1 MELVFVLLQLIL
13 IIALSPLITGIIAKV
28 KNNLRMRKGPGIF
41 QPYYNIFKLL
51 NKEIILPE
59 NSSWIFKAAPY
70 AVLASSA
77 AAAAI
82 IIPGACSGFPS
93 YAGDFFVLVFVLAFG
108 RFFMALAGLDTGSA
122 FGGMGSSRE
131 MFISSLVEPA
141 ALLALF
147 AVSLSSGS
155 TSPSAI
161 VGEATNIHFSPVIA
175 GVALFIVMLAE
186 TSRIP
191 VDNRETHLELTMIHE
206 AMVLEYSGRNLAL
219 IEFASH
225 IKQIVFLTIIAN
237 TALPTADLAGG
248 GMYAAG
254 IYALKVLALAGA
266 VAVVEVS
273 TAKIRLFRAVDLM
286 AFCFVLSL
294 LAVIVS
300 AMGM

>member
-1 MELVFVLLQLIL
+1 MKLGFVVLQIIVF
-13 IIALSPLITGIIAKV
+13 IALSPLVTGIIAKV
-28 KNNLRMRKGPGIF
+28 KNNLRMKKGPPVL
-41 QPYYNIFKLL
+41 QPYYNMFKLL
-51 NKEIILPE
+51 GKEVILPE

-70 AVLASSA
+70 AALASAVTA
-77 AAAAI
+77 AVI
-82 IIPGACSGFPS
+82 MIPIMPQGVPA
-93 YAGDFFVLVFVLAFG
+93 YAGDFFALIFVLAFG

-131 MFISSLVEPA
+131 MFISALVEPA

-155 TSPSAI
+155 TAPASVASSAI
-161 VGEATNIHFSPVIA
+161 HFAPVIA

-219 IEFASH
+219 IEAASH
-225 IKQIVFLTIIAN
+225 IKQLVFLTIIAN
-237 TALPTADLAGG
+237 TALPTADLASGG
-248 GMYAAG
+248 IHAAG
-254 IYALKVLALAGA
+254 IYMLKVTALAGA
-266 VAVVEVS
+266 VAIVEVS
-273 TAKIRLFRAVDLM
+273 TAKLRLFRVVDLL
-286 AFCFVLSL
+286 AFGFVMSL